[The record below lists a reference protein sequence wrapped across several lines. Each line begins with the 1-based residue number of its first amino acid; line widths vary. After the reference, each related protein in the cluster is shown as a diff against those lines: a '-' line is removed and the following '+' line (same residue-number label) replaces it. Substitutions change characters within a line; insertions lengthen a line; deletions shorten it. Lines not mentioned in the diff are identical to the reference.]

1 MSTPKFITFD
11 CYGTLTFF
19 DIPSVTRK
27 FMADRLDPSQ
37 MDAFLT
43 DFSAY
48 RRDEVI
54 GAWKPY
60 DQVLNDALART
71 CELWNVVFKPEDART
86 LYDAVPSWGP
96 HPDVP
101 EPLAAVAKEFPLVIF
116 SNASDDQIMHNV
128 EKLGAP
134 FHAVFTAQQAGAYK
148 PRLRAFEFMFDQ
160 LGCAPEDVAHV
171 SSSLRYDLIPACD
184 LRIPR
189 RIYVNR
195 GYEPSNRY
203 YATDEVSDLG
213 GLPAALG
220 LQPPYPSSASF

>member
-19 DIPSVTRK
+19 DIPSVTRT
-27 FMADRLDPSQ
+27 FMADRLTPQQ

-43 DFSAY
+43 DFTAY
-48 RRDEVI
+48 RRDEVV

-60 DQVLNDALART
+60 SEVLHDALARA
-71 CELWNVVFKPEDART
+71 CKLWSVVFRPEDART
-86 LYDAVPSWGP
+86 LYEAVPTWGP
-96 HPDVP
+96 HSDVP
-101 EPLAAVAKEFPLVIF
+101 VPLAAVAKKIPLVIF
-116 SNASDDQIMHNV
+116 SNAADEQIMQNV

-160 LGCAPEDVAHV
+160 LGCAPEDVIHV
-171 SSSLRYDLIPACD
+171 SSSHRYDLIPATD
-184 LRIPR
+184 LRVPR

-203 YATDEVSDLG
+203 YATEEIADLG
-213 GLPAALG
+213 GLPTALG
-220 LQPPYPSSASF
+220 L